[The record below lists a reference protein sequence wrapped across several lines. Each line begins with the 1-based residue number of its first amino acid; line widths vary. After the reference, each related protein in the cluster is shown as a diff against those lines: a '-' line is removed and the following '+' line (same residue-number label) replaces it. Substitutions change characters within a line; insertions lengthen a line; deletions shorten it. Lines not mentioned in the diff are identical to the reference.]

1 MYIHISTASDR
12 HNSTQTP
19 FPHNLHG
26 MSPCN
31 ARLAAIFWMLSVGC
45 SCLRIG
51 WREHW
56 LEKKKFT
63 DKERVLRSDFSEST
77 EPMKLVAGCFGHL
90 WTSLIRKYGSD
101 WMKNDV
107 VPPIIK
113 GDQTCAAWQYPGR
126 HVAVMGSTIYILY
139 KNSYLSHGD
148 HDYHQINPN
157 HRNLDHVSI
166 QT

>member
-1 MYIHISTASDR
+1 MLYICIYIFQLHQIDTIVRKHLFLITCTAC
-12 HNSTQTP
+12 HP
-19 FPHNLHG
+19 
-26 MSPCN
+26 
-31 ARLAAIFWMLSVGC
+31 AMLDLPRFFGC
-45 SCLRIG
+45 SPWVAVVSELDEGNIG
-51 WREHW
+51 W
-56 LEKKKFT
+56 KKKFT

-126 HVAVMGSTIYILY
+126 HVAVMRSTICCTRT
-139 KNSYLSHGD
+139 H
-148 HDYHQINPN
+148 
-157 HRNLDHVSI
+157 
-166 QT
+166 T